1 MTGHKI
7 YVTDKTRGRKHIDP
21 RDIRDAVSFTLDLED
36 IDFPCEVSVTVT
48 DDEGIRQIN
57 KAQRGIDAVTDVLS
71 FPLQDFDLGEYDN
84 PEYDLSSHRVPLGD
98 IVLSAER
105 VRAQA
110 KEYGNTVGRET
121 AYLTVHSAL
130 HLLAYDHEDEG
141 SGKAFMRSREKEI
154 MRRLGYPDGAD
165 EFAEDKEFEEGLDE
179 D

>member
-7 YVTDKTRGRKHIDP
+7 YVTDKTRGKKHIDP
-21 RDIRDAVSFTLDLED
+21 RDIRDAVSFTLDAED
-36 IDFPCEVSVTVT
+36 IGFPCQVSVLVT

-57 KAQRGIDAVTDVLS
+57 KAQRRIDAATDVLS
-71 FPLQDFDLGEYDN
+71 FPLQDFDLGKYDN
-84 PEYDLSSHRVPLGD
+84 PEYDLASGRVPLGD

-130 HLLAYDHEDEG
+130 HLLAYDHADEG
-141 SGKAFMRSREKEI
+141 NGKAYMRTREKEI
-154 MRRLGYPDGAD
+154 MRHLGYPDDDD
-165 EFAEDKEFEEGLDE
+165 EFTEDEDFEEGLDK